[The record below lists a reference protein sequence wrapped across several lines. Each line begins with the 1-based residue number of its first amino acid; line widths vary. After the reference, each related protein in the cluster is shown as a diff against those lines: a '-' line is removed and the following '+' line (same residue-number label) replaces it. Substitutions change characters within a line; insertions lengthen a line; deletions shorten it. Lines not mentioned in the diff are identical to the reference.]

1 MEKRRPIQYSFD
13 DIKRYKQGLMNRE
26 EMHAFEKASMED
38 PFLADALEGFM
49 EADMAQAETHLHKI
63 RQRITDKEAE
73 KDKAVVVSMPKR
85 SFAMLKVAAMVIF
98 MAGVGLLVYKIYNNK
113 NIVPPENAIARVDST
128 SAPIDSGVEVTL
140 GSDDFAKPGGKEIAA
155 LPKQTEGTGQ
165 NASPSVNS
173 DVSKAGT
180 DIKEQSG
187 VTQDK
192 GKTALAMKDQSTTVI
207 TSASPVKVDDKTAE
221 EIVTRNSAA
230 ITKEESAKLAE
241 VQERTNRNFTANKR
255 NVYEKNEIRGR
266 VLNPSNQPL
275 ANANVT
281 LDRSRRSFVTDN
293 SGNFTFN
300 ANDTVLTA
308 TVNVEGYDNT
318 RVQLRSNT
326 DNTINLGNIA
336 LQPDATFDDVVVIGL
351 GTDKTRVTDT
361 ISNKPLGGWQSFQ
374 EYVANKLNTVVDTT
388 GSDMKMSRELEL
400 EFYVDAKGVP
410 KDFKVLN
417 AADAFISKEA
427 INAVKSGPK
436 WQVRRKKT
444 RLLIMY

>member
-1 MEKRRPIQYSFD
+1 MDKRRPIQYSFE

-49 EADMAQAETHLHKI
+49 EADMAKAESDLQHIKE
-63 RQRITDKEAE
+63 RIAARETE
-73 KDKAVVVSMPKR
+73 KDKAVVVAMPKR
-85 SFAMLKVAAMVIF
+85 GFAMWKVAAMVIF

-113 NIVPPENAIARVDST
+113 NIVPPENAIARIDTPASQT
-128 SAPIDSGVEVTL
+128 DSGIEVTF
-140 GSDDFAKPGGKEIAA
+140 GSDDFAKPDGREVAA
-155 LPKQTEGTGQ
+155 LPKQSQSSQENT
-165 NASPSVNS
+165 APSS
-173 DVSKAGT
+173 HGSIARADT

-192 GKTALAMKDQSTTVI
+192 SKTALTMKDQSNPVI
-207 TSASPVKVDDKTAE
+207 TSAAPVKADDKRAE
-221 EIVTRNSAA
+221 EVVAKNSAG
-230 ITKEESAKLAE
+230 ITKEESARLAE
-241 VQERTNRNFTANKR
+241 IQESTNRNLTANKR
-255 NVYEKNEIRGR
+255 TVYEKNEIRGR

-281 LDRSRRSFVTDN
+281 LDRSKRSVVTDN
-293 SGNFTFN
+293 AGNFIFN
-300 ANDTVLTA
+300 ANDTVVTA

-318 RVQLRSNT
+318 RVQLRSNSE
-326 DNTINLGNIA
+326 NTINLGNIS

-388 GSDMKMSRELEL
+388 GNDTKASRELEL
-400 EFYVDAKGVP
+400 EFYVDAQGVP

-417 AADAFISKEA
+417 VADAIISREA

-436 WQVRRKKT
+436 WEVRRKKA
-444 RLLIMY
+444 RLLIRY